1 MAHLHRTRCAEEE
14 LIEIWAFIAQDDMAA
29 ADRLLDRIDE
39 ACRNLAENSHMGPA
53 RPDLRPGLRY
63 FSVARY
69 LVLYRAVR
77 GGVEIVRV
85 VHGARDLHTLLRE
98 V

>member
-1 MAHLHRTRCAEEE
+1 MAHLHRTRRAEED
-14 LIEIWAFIAQDDMAA
+14 LIEIWAFIAQDDMVA

-39 ACRNLAENSHMGPA
+39 ACRNLAENPHMGPA
-53 RPDLRPGLRY
+53 RPDLRSDLRY

-69 LVLYRAVR
+69 LVLYRVVR
-77 GGVEIVRV
+77 RGVEIVRV
-85 VHGARDLHTLLRE
+85 VHGARDLPTLLRD